1 MRKEKG
7 PHEPGDPSV
16 IANEFSIDEN
26 SFTDRY
32 VLDLQTL
39 GLIEL
44 PYAGNIAAHITPKGM
59 ALVDREN
66 PFVKGFKSAD
76 IRNIE
81 INAPVTGSAIVQG
94 DNSTVSV
101 AFNFI
106 DKLEKEIQNSTLP
119 EEEKK
124 TWIGKIK
131 ELSTHPIL
139 VEALK
144 TVLMSGAL

>member
-1 MRKEKG
+1 M
-7 PHEPGDPSV
+7 
-16 IANEFSIDEN
+16 ALFSGGR
-26 SFTDRY
+26 S
-32 VLDLQTL
+32 QTL

-44 PYAGNIAAHITPKGM
+44 PYVGGIEAHIAPKGM
-59 ALVDREN
+59 ALVDKKN
-66 PFVKGFKSAD
+66 PFVNNFKNAD

-106 DKLEKEIQNSTLP
+106 DKLEKEIQNSNLP

-124 TWIGKIK
+124 TWIKRIK

-139 VEALK
+139 VEVLK
-144 TVLMSGAL
+144 TVLMSRV